1 MKQIFTFLL
10 ITILL
15 FSCNKTKLLN
25 VKTIDLPSQGK
36 DIVEG
41 ANNYGFEVFKKI
53 VDSES
58 DQTKNIM
65 YSPLSL
71 NSVFS
76 MLYNGAKGT
85 TSNEMQT
92 ALGLDNVELLNL
104 NETYKV
110 INNEFPKVNKDI
122 DLNIANSIWGDNSQ
136 SFNSDFSTKMQD
148 YFKAEIQNL
157 DFSDANSL
165 STINDW
171 VKNQTKG
178 KIEKIV
184 NQLDFNFILI
194 NALYFKGQW
203 HYKFDKSLTQNKD
216 FYLADSS
223 KILAPMM
230 QFKDTIR
237 FATSEKYII
246 AELPYSEG
254 NFVMDLILP
263 QNDNTTDSIISILQN
278 FSDMAKDLTLAEIKI
293 YLPRFEFKYQSDK
306 LTDII
311 KEKMPTAFGS
321 NADFSGM
328 LNTSAQLSKVIQKTY
343 IKTDEDGTTAV
354 AVSSIS
360 GATSAE
366 PPAEIHFNKP
376 FIFIIREVSTNTVMF
391 IGKVSNPNKSE

>member
-1 MKQIFTFLL
+1 MKKNLFL
-10 ITILL
+10 ILVIPII
-15 FSCNKTKLLN
+15 FSCNKAKLLD
-25 VKTIDLPSQGK
+25 VKNIDLPIQGK

-41 ANNYGFEVFKKI
+41 ANNYGFDVFKNI
-53 VDSES
+53 VDTES

-65 YSPLSL
+65 FSPLSL

-85 TSNEMQT
+85 TANEMQT
-92 ALGLDNVELLNL
+92 ALGLTKIELLNL

-110 INNEFPKVNKDI
+110 INVEFPKVNKDI
-122 DLNIANSIWGDNSQ
+122 ELNIANSIWADNGL
-136 SFNSDFSTKMQD
+136 SFNSNFLTNMQD
-148 YFKAEIQNL
+148 YYNAEIKNL
-157 DFSDANSL
+157 DFSNANSL

-171 VKNQTKG
+171 VKTQTKG

-184 NQLDFNFILI
+184 DDLDFEFILI

-223 KILAPMM
+223 KISVPMM
-230 QFKDTIR
+230 QFEDTIR

-246 AELPYSEG
+246 AELPYSDG

-263 QNDNTTDSIISILQN
+263 QNDNTTDSIVNILPN
-278 FSDMAKDLTLAEIKI
+278 FSEMIKDLTSAEIQI

-306 LTDII
+306 LTDIV
-311 KEKMPTAFGS
+311 KAKMPTAFS
-321 NADFSGM
+321 PNADFSGM
-328 LNTSAQLSKVIQKTY
+328 FDISAQLSKVIQKTY
-343 IKTDEDGTTAV
+343 IKTDEEGTTAV
-354 AVSSIS
+354 AVTAVTGI
-360 GATSAE
+360 TSAG
-366 PPAEIHFNKP
+366 PPSEINFNRP

-391 IGKVSNPNKSE
+391 VGRVSNPNKN